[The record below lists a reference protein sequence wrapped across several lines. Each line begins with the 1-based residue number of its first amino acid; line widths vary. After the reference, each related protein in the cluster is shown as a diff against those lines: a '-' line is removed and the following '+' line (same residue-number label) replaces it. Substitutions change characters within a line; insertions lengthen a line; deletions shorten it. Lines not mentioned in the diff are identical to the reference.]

1 MPSIKK
7 IIQTPSHIDLAMKWF
22 DGQATKLLNGG
33 HIPFLILGY
42 GDYEAANE
50 QADRNSQQNA
60 KFHAMIGDIAKQS
73 VFKTPV
79 LTVTMADYDVDAVKA
94 LLVRWFEQECAQ
106 LGEPLRHGSRVVID
120 PFTGEQIT
128 IRPSTTKFLKA
139 ESNNFIEWLYATGAA
154 GGVKWSEPALQEY
167 ENYRESQQ

>member
-33 HIPFLILGY
+33 HVPFLILGY
-42 GDYEAANE
+42 GEDEAE
-50 QADRNSQQNA
+50 RTQPQNA
-60 KFHAMIGDIAKQS
+60 RFHAMIGDIAKQA

-79 LTVTMADYDVDAVKA
+79 LTVNMTSYDIDAVKA

-139 ESNNFIEWLYATGAA
+139 ESNNFIEWLYATGSA
-154 GGVKWSEPALQEY
+154 GGVKWSEPALKQWAEY
-167 ENYRESQQ
+167 KEAQK